1 MGAAAGSAPQ
11 GRYYIA
17 LDGARGIFFLCILSL
32 HALEVWNHLPLPSA
46 LTLPYVA
53 LQWSWMAV
61 DMFFILSGFLITGI
75 LLQMRGVRYATR
87 TFYFRRALRI
97 FPPYYLVLALLAVW
111 MVWEAGSIA
120 AITQKSHLSFWVYLQ
135 NFYIARNGWGD
146 FRPVTHLWSLA
157 VEEQFYLLWPL
168 LVLML
173 PIRRLW
179 WILIGL
185 FFLAILL
192 RVVMVLNGAS
202 SLAIYVLLFTR
213 LDDLAAGSLLAL
225 MASSAAGRETLL
237 RWAPYLMAVGLAG
250 VATIWAVR
258 GQYWLRDPV
267 VQMFGYT
274 SNILFG
280 VGGLA
285 LLAFRDPGRL
295 VRAVFI
301 NPLVLWLGARSYAAY
316 LLHFPIA
323 IGIQR
328 MLEANGVEPLNGILT
343 TWVATA
349 VLTMI
354 LAELSWRYW
363 EKPWLSLRKLYQ
375 PGKKVPTARPAA
387 DDT

>member
-1 MGAAAGSAPQ
+1 MGTAPGPAPQ

-32 HALEVWNHLPLPSA
+32 HVLEVWNHLPLPSVLGLA
-46 LTLPYVA
+46 YA
-53 LQWSWMAV
+53 GLQWSWMAV

-75 LLQMRGVRYATR
+75 LLQMRGIRYATR
-87 TFYFRRALRI
+87 TFYFRRSLRI

-111 MVWEAGSIA
+111 WVWEAGSIRA
-120 AITQKSHLSFWVYLQ
+120 MTEKSHLSFWVYLQ
-135 NFYIARNGWGD
+135 NFYVARNGWGD

-173 PIRRLW
+173 PVRRLW

-192 RVVMVLNGAS
+192 RVTMVLTGFS
-202 SLAIYVLLFTR
+202 GVAIYVLLFTR

-225 MASSAAGRETLL
+225 IASSAAGREMLA
-237 RWAPYLMAVGLAG
+237 RWAYRLMLAGLAG
-250 VATIWAVR
+250 VAVIWAVR
-258 GQYWLRDPV
+258 GKYWLLDPV

-274 SNILFG
+274 ANIVFG
-280 VGGLA
+280 AGLLS
-285 LLAFRDPGRL
+285 LLAFRDNGWI
-295 VRAVFI
+295 VRALFV
-301 NPLVLWLGARSYAAY
+301 NPVVRWLGARSYAAY

-323 IGIQR
+323 IGVQR
-328 MLEANGVEPLNGILT
+328 LLEARGSEPFDGILT
-343 TWVATA
+343 TWVITA
-349 VLTMI
+349 VLTMV

-363 EKPWLSLRKLYQ
+363 EKPWLSLRHRYQ
-375 PGKKVPTARPAA
+375 PGKAQAPSAG
-387 DDT
+387 

>member
-1 MGAAAGSAPQ
+1 MVAATGAGPQ

-17 LDGARGIFFLCILSL
+17 LDGARGIFFLCIVSL
-32 HALEVWNHLPLPSA
+32 HALEVWNHLPLPSV
-46 LTLPYVA
+46 LRLPYAA

-111 MVWEAGSIA
+111 MIWEAGGIA
-120 AITQKSHLSFWVYLQ
+120 AAANNSNVSYWVYLQ
-135 NFYIARNGWGD
+135 NLYIARNGWGD

-179 WILIGL
+179 WILIAT

-192 RVVMVLNGAS
+192 RVGMVLNGES
-202 SLAIYVLLFTR
+202 PVAIYVLLFTR

-225 MASSAAGRETLL
+225 MASSAAGREALA
-237 RWAPYLMAVGLAG
+237 RWAPHLMVAGLAG
-250 VATIWAVR
+250 VATVWAVR
-258 GQYWLRDPV
+258 GQYWLMDPV

-274 SNILFG
+274 ANIVFG
-280 VGGLA
+280 AGLLS
-285 LLAFRDPGRL
+285 LLAFRDHNRF
-295 VRAVFI
+295 VRSVFI
-301 NPLVLWLGARSYAAY
+301 NPLVLWLGARSYAGY
-316 LLHFPIA
+316 LFHFPIA
-323 IGIQR
+323 IGTQR
-328 MLEANGVEPLNGILT
+328 LLEAKGVAPLPGILA

-363 EKPWLSLRKLYQ
+363 EKPWLSLRRLYQ
-375 PGKKVPTARPAA
+375 PGQKAPAARPA
-387 DDT
+387 TEES

>member
-1 MGAAAGSAPQ
+1 MGTAAGPAPQ

-32 HALEVWNHLPLPSA
+32 HVLEVWNHLPLPSV
-46 LTLPYVA
+46 LRLPYA
-53 LQWSWMAV
+53 GLQWSWMAV

-75 LLQMRGVRYATR
+75 LLQMRGIRYATR
-87 TFYFRRALRI
+87 TFYFRRSLRI

-111 MVWEAGSIA
+111 WVWEAGSFRA
-120 AITQKSHLSFWVYLQ
+120 MTESSHLSFWVYLQ

-173 PIRRLW
+173 PVRRLW

-192 RVVMVLNGAS
+192 RVTMVLTGFS
-202 SLAIYVLLFTR
+202 GVAIYVLLFTR

-225 MASSAAGRETLL
+225 IASSAAGREALA
-237 RWAPYLMAVGLAG
+237 RWAYRLMLAGLAG
-250 VATIWAVR
+250 VAVIWAVR
-258 GQYWLRDPV
+258 GKYWLLDPV

-274 SNILFG
+274 ANIVFG
-280 VGGLA
+280 AGLLS
-285 LLAFRDPGRL
+285 LLAFRDNGPI
-295 VRAVFI
+295 VRALFV
-301 NPLVLWLGARSYAAY
+301 NPVVRWLGARSYAAY

-323 IGIQR
+323 IGTQR
-328 MLEANGVEPLNGILT
+328 VLEAHGSEPLNGILS
-343 TWVATA
+343 TWVITA
-349 VLTMI
+349 VLTMV

-363 EKPWLSLRKLYQ
+363 EKPWLSLRHRYQ
-375 PGKKVPTARPAA
+375 PRKAQAPSAG
-387 DDT
+387 

>member
-1 MGAAAGSAPQ
+1 MGSATGPAPQ

-46 LTLPYVA
+46 LRLPYAA

-61 DMFFILSGFLITGI
+61 DMFFVLSGFLITGI

-111 MVWEAGSIA
+111 FVWEAGTVA
-120 AITQKSHLSFWVYLQ
+120 AVVDKSHVSYWVYLQ
-135 NFYIARNGWGD
+135 NLHIARNGWGD

-179 WILIGL
+179 WILTGM
-185 FFLAILL
+185 FFMAILL
-192 RVVMVLNGAS
+192 RVGMVLNGESPIAV
-202 SLAIYVLLFTR
+202 YVLLFTR

-225 MASSAAGRETLL
+225 MANSAAGREMLA
-237 RWAPYLMAVGLAG
+237 RWAPHLMVAGLAG
-250 VATIWAVR
+250 VATIWALR
-258 GQYWLRDPV
+258 GQYWLMDPI

-274 SNILFG
+274 ANIVFG
-280 VGGLA
+280 AGLLS
-285 LLAFRDPGRL
+285 LLAFRDHNRL
-295 VRAVFI
+295 VRGVFI
-301 NPLVLWLGARSYAAY
+301 NPLVLWLGARSYAGY
-316 LLHFPIA
+316 LFHFPIA
-323 IGIQR
+323 IGVQR
-328 MLEANGVEPLNGILT
+328 LLEAKGVDALPGILV

-349 VLTMI
+349 VLTMVV
-354 LAELSWRYW
+354 AELSGRYG
-363 EKPWLSLRKLYQ
+363 EKPWLSLRRLYR
-375 PGKKVPTARPAA
+375 PGQKTPPARAA
-387 DDT
+387 TEDA